1 MEVFYYELYL
11 AVTLG
16 IGMGRE
22 LRRKIGLSGL
32 TSYGVGM
39 ILGAGIYAL
48 IGSASGVAGN
58 SVWVSFLL
66 GALISSF
73 TGLSYA
79 ELSSMIPKAA
89 AEYSYAKEAFKGDL
103 APFLIGWII
112 IFTEAVATSTVALG
126 FGGYFKG
133 LFGTPI
139 VLTSLILII
148 LLSLLNFV
156 GIEESSK
163 LNIAFTLIEVS
174 GLLLIVILGIPYL
187 GRVNYIEVSEGLQ
200 GILKA
205 SILIFFAYLGF
216 EDIVNLA
223 EESKTPERDI
233 PKALIL
239 SVIITA
245 LLYILVAVATV
256 SLADWQ
262 ELGLSNSP
270 LAYAASK
277 SLGQGAFLTMS
288 AIALFATS
296 NTVLIIL
303 IVTSRMI
310 YGMARDGSLPRSLS
324 KVSGRGTPWVAIL
337 AVMVLSASFV
347 LLRNIRF
354 VAEITNFGT
363 FIIFASVNFSAIWLR
378 YRKPE
383 WKRPFKTP
391 VTIANLPLIPL
402 LGLLSCGLMV
412 TQFQLEAIGIG
423 VLIIFVGIITQ
434 RILTRIQT

>member
-1 MEVFYYELYL
+1 
-11 AVTLG
+11 
-16 IGMGRE
+16 MGRE
-22 LRRKIGLSGL
+22 LRRKIGLSSL

-48 IGSASGVAGN
+48 IGSAAGVAGN
-58 SVWVSFLL
+58 SVWMSFLL

-89 AEYSYAKEAFKGDL
+89 AEYNYAKEAFRGDL
-103 APFLIGWII
+103 MPFLIGWII

-126 FGGYFKG
+126 FGGYFNG
-133 LFGTPI
+133 LFAAPVI
-139 VLTSLILII
+139 LTSLTLII
-148 LLSLLNFV
+148 LLSLLNFL
-156 GIEESSK
+156 GIEESSR
-163 LNIAFTLIEVS
+163 LNIIFTIIEAS
-174 GLLLIVILGIPYL
+174 GLLLIVIIGIPYL
-187 GRVNYIEVSEGLQ
+187 GKVNYFEASQGLQ
-200 GILKA
+200 SVLKA
-205 SILIFFAYLGF
+205 STLIFFAYLGF

-223 EESKTPERDI
+223 EESKNPERNI

-245 LLYILVAVATV
+245 LLYVLVAVATV

-262 ELGLSNSP
+262 ELGSSTSP
-270 LAYAASK
+270 LAYAASR
-277 SLGQGAFLTMS
+277 SLGQSAFVTMS

-296 NTVLIIL
+296 NTVLILL
-303 IVTSRMI
+303 IVASRMI
-310 YGMARDGSLPRSLS
+310 YGMARDGSLPGGLS

-337 AVMVLSASFV
+337 AVMVMSASFV

-363 FIIFASVNFSAIWLR
+363 FVIFASVNFSAIWLR

-391 VTIANLPLIPL
+391 FNIANIPMIPL
-402 LGLLSCGLMV
+402 LGLLSCGLMI
-412 TQFQLEAIGIG
+412 TQFQLEAIVIG
-423 VLIIFVGIITQ
+423 VFIICIGVITQ
-434 RILTRIQT
+434 KILKKIQTQKQNSIA